1 MTTAEPPESTFLHAP
16 SAALRPPLRAEAK
29 ASHGSPPY
37 SDLQA
42 LAAEVRIRAYAT
54 GETLQRDGD
63 DAMHVMN
70 IRTGSVKVYKQLA
83 DGRRAVVGF
92 LFAGDFFGLAA
103 LEVYSSGVEALE
115 PVQAWRFPRAAFRQ
129 LVAERPRLE
138 AALLRR
144 VARDLES
151 AQEQMLLLSRKTA
164 MERLTTFILQLA
176 LREPEDAA
184 GHAQV
189 HFQMTRAD
197 MADYLGL
204 TTETVSRCF
213 TRLRGSGLIRLEQP
227 TSVVVLHPRRLRDV
241 AAGAALISY
250 AMPGQL
256 ETLSRLE
263 RRERGAA
270 GDSNQWPGAHV
281 RVVHEFRAGHGSDP

>member
-1 MTTAEPPESTFLHAP
+1 MTSHGPPQPTCLEPPPAP
-16 SAALRPPLRAEAK
+16 LRPPPRAEAE
-29 ASHGSPPY
+29 ASRGSSPHA
-37 SDLQA
+37 DLQA

-83 DGRRAVVGF
+83 DGRRGVVGF

-129 LVAERPRLE
+129 LVADRPMLE

-144 VARDLES
+144 VTRDLES

-189 HFQMTRAD
+189 HFHMTRAD

-204 TTETVSRCF
+204 TTETVSRSF
-213 TRLRGSGLIRLEQP
+213 TRLRGSGLIRLEHP
-227 TSVVVLHPRRLRDV
+227 TSVVVLNLRGLRDV
-241 AAGAALISY
+241 AAGAASIS
-250 AMPGQL
+250 
-256 ETLSRLE
+256 
-263 RRERGAA
+263 
-270 GDSNQWPGAHV
+270 
-281 RVVHEFRAGHGSDP
+281 